1 MNNASTK
8 IDAPSSIPVSRS
20 SPELPPGL
28 TQSVPANNW
37 KIIEV
42 FNKLRSNQ
50 LIVNTD
56 YQRKLVWK
64 KQHKNE
70 FIDTILRNYPFPE
83 VYLAPGTL
91 DQERLVLIDEIVDGQ
106 QRLTTI
112 RDYILEQDVFS
123 LPKVPI
129 KRFSELNSEERTA
142 FLNYEVSIRYLKN
155 VSPAQ
160 IREIFQRINKSDY
173 ALNRTE
179 RLNAQFGESEFV
191 CFCKQIVEPDFNSTG
206 TLSVIDAEN
215 RQLFLEFFNGDS
227 EDQEGVFSS
236 NDKSRMLALQYVM
249 TLLAT
254 LDQGAYFSRNDKVS
268 AYIEGYNEAFPQYTD
283 LEKRLTGIVKFLR
296 NLPVA
301 RNARWFNKANLF
313 TFIAELD
320 KTDINKID
328 AEKLAK
334 ILDEFDLRA
343 SLCELGLE
351 NPEDT
356 LSQEESKYL
365 DFARE
370 AVNQRAAREYRGDF
384 IAGMINTCLI
394 KN

>member
-1 MNNASTK
+1 MTDISASGG
-8 IDAPSSIPVSRS
+8 IPSSVVSH
-20 SPELPPGL
+20 PQQELPPGL

-42 FNKLRSNQ
+42 FNKIRSNQ

-112 RDYILEQDVFS
+112 RDYILGQDVFS

-129 KRFSELNSEERTA
+129 KRFSELNTEERTA

-173 ALNRTE
+173 ALNKTE

-191 CFCKQIVEPDFNSTG
+191 CFCKQIVEPEFSTTG
-206 TLSVIDAEN
+206 ALSVVHNEN
-215 RQLFLEFFNGDS
+215 RKLFLQFFNGDS
-227 EDQEGVFSS
+227 DDQEGVFSS

-249 TLLAT
+249 TLVAT
-254 LDQGAYFSRNDKVS
+254 LDQGEYFSRNDKVS
-268 AYIEGYNEAFPQYTD
+268 SYIEGYNESFPQYLD
-283 LEKRLTGIVKFLR
+283 LENRLARIVLFLQK
-296 NLPVA
+296 LPIA

-320 KTDINKID
+320 KVDLESID
-328 AEKLAK
+328 TKRFAER
-334 ILDEFDLRA
+334 LDEFDLRA

-351 NPEDT
+351 KPET
-356 LSQEESKYL
+356 LSADESKYL

-370 AVNQRAAREYRGDF
+370 AVNQKTAREYRGSF
-384 IAGMINTCLI
+384 IAAMISTCLTGV
-394 KN
+394 

>member
-1 MNNASTK
+1 MTNPASTSDFASA
-8 IDAPSSIPVSRS
+8 IESSKSTT
-20 SPELPPGL
+20 ELPPGL
-28 TQSVPANNW
+28 SQSVPANNW

-91 DQERLVLIDEIVDGQ
+91 DQDRLVLIDEIVDGQ

-112 RDYILEQDVFS
+112 RDYILGQDVFA

-129 KRFSELNSEERTA
+129 KKFSELTTEERTN

-191 CFCKQIVEPDFNSTG
+191 CFCKQIVEPDFNIAG
-206 TLSVIDAEN
+206 TLSVISPKN
-215 RQLFLEFFNGDS
+215 RKLFLQFFNGDN

-236 NDKSRMLALQYVM
+236 NDKSRMLALQYIM
-249 TLLAT
+249 TLVAT
-254 LDQGAYFSRNDKVS
+254 LDQRAYFSRNEKVS
-268 AYIEGYNEAFPQYTD
+268 SYIEGYNEVFPQYED
-283 LEKRLTGIVKFLR
+283 LERRLSDVVRFLVT
-296 NLPVA
+296 LPMA

-313 TFIAELD
+313 TFVAELD
-320 KTDINKID
+320 KAEIERID
-328 AEKLAK
+328 KTKLAEKLDD
-334 ILDEFDLRA
+334 LDLRA

-351 NPEDT
+351 KPEDT
-356 LSQEESKYL
+356 LSADESRYL

-370 AVNQRAAREYRGDF
+370 AVNQKAAREFRGAF
-384 IAGMINTCLI
+384 IAKMISISLL
-394 KN
+394 

>member
-1 MNNASTK
+1 MTNIAASTENQSVV
-8 IDAPSSIPVSRS
+8 PPLH
-20 SPELPPGL
+20 PPHELPPGL
-28 TQSVPANNW
+28 TQSIPANNW

-112 RDYILEQDVFS
+112 RDYILGQDVFS

-129 KRFSELNSEERTA
+129 KRFSELNTEERTA

-191 CFCKQIVEPDFNSTG
+191 CFCKQIVEPDISIEG
-206 TLSVIDAEN
+206 TLSVINTEN
-215 RQLFLEFFNGDS
+215 RKLFLQFFNGDN

-249 TLLAT
+249 TLVAT
-254 LDQGAYFSRNDKVS
+254 LDQGEYFSRNEKVS
-268 AYIEGYNEAFPQYTD
+268 SYIEGYNEAFPQHTD
-283 LEKRLTGIVKFLR
+283 LEKRLARIVQFLLA
-296 NLPVA
+296 LPIA

-313 TFIAELD
+313 TFVAELD
-320 KTDINKID
+320 KAKID
-328 AEKLAK
+328 AIDSKKFAEKL
-334 ILDEFDLRA
+334 DDFDLRA

-351 NPEDT
+351 KIEET
-356 LSQEESKYL
+356 LSAEESKYL

-370 AVNQRAAREYRGDF
+370 AVNQKSAREFRGKF
-384 IAGMINTCLI
+384 ITSLI
-394 KN
+394 DACSTKT